1 MLGFSV
7 QCPPTFFLL
16 LSCFASPPL
25 GYHSVLRRLSY
36 LYFIVGGRGFRQSL
50 GASVC
55 CQFTEEESNLGES
68 WLNEVQ
74 EEENYNISEGCE
86 TVSTSGTFV
95 LCKRTAVFMMD
106 RYCCSLVRLTQI
118 LQE

>member
-1 MLGFSV
+1 
-7 QCPPTFFLL
+7 
-16 LSCFASPPL
+16 
-25 GYHSVLRRLSY
+25 
-36 LYFIVGGRGFRQSL
+36 VGGRGFRQSL